1 MSPAKRDPGAAAPA
15 PRPRKPAA
23 ATAAAAG
30 EAPAAIVEPLA
41 APVVPSTT
49 VEPIPSSDPFDGP
62 PRRVVDRPF
71 IWGAT
76 AALGVLL
83 VAMLALAVFSL
94 SGIVFS
100 IFMAAFITV
109 GLDPLVR
116 WLERKGLK
124 RGIAILIVIL
134 AILAIA
140 ITIIWVVVPVVV
152 EQLRGFISSLPAAV
166 ERLEAEGWFDGT
178 NEASNGVIGT
188 VLTTIADAVKDPAFW
203 ATLGTGVVKL
213 GLGIASA
220 ISSAFFILILT
231 IYFIGTYDV
240 SKEAGYRLVARSHR
254 ETFRDY
260 SERILEN
267 VGRYLSG
274 MVTLAFMNATFT
286 TILLVAT
293 GIPGA
298 LLLGIIAFFITVI
311 PLVGTVLTTIIM
323 SIIAFIYDPTAGII
337 VLILMLIYMQVE
349 AYVLTP
355 KIMSKAVKV
364 PGSVVLISALAGG
377 TLGGLAGALVAIPIS
392 AAILLILKGIVMP
405 RKELA

>member
-1 MSPAKRDPGAAAPA
+1 MSPAKRDPGAAT
-15 PRPRKPAA
+15 PAA
-23 ATAAAAG
+23 RPPKAAAA
-30 EAPAAIVEPLA
+30 AA
-41 APVVPSTT
+41 APVDPVAAPATASVAVPDSA
-49 VEPIPSSDPFDGP
+49 EPVAASDPFAGP
-62 PRRVVDRPF
+62 PRRVIDRPF

-83 VAMLALAVFSL
+83 VAMLALAVFNL
-94 SGIVFS
+94 SGLVFS

-124 RGIAILIVIL
+124 RGVAILIVIL

-140 ITIIWVVVPVVV
+140 VTIIWVVVPVVV
-152 EQLRGFISSLPAAV
+152 DQLRGFISSLPAAI
-166 ERLEAEGWFDGT
+166 EHLEDEGWFDGT
-178 NEASNGVIGT
+178 NEASNGVLGT
-188 VLTTIADAVKDPAFW
+188 ILTTIQDAVQDPAFW
-203 ATLGTGVVKL
+203 AALGTGVVKL
-213 GLGIASA
+213 GLGIASG

-240 SKEAGYRLVARSHR
+240 SKEAAYRLVSRSHR
-254 ETFRDY
+254 DTFRDY

-286 TILLVAT
+286 TILLVVV

-298 LLLGIIAFFITVI
+298 LLLGIIAFFITII
-311 PLVGTVLTTIIM
+311 PLIGTVLTTIAM
-323 SIIAFIYDPTAGII
+323 SIIAFIYDPTAGLI
-337 VLILMLIYMQVE
+337 VLIFMLIYMQVE
-349 AYVLTP
+349 AYILTP
-355 KIMSKAVKV
+355 KVMSKAVKV

-377 TLGGLAGALVAIPIS
+377 TLAGLAGSLVAIPVS

-405 RKELA
+405 RKELS